1 MYCFEKE
8 ITRVNRARPVYLNL
22 FKIRQ
27 PIPAIVSILHRISGF
42 ILFLAIPFLLWLF
55 AYSLTDAG
63 FSQLHQSLSNPFLK
77 LFLWLCLIPFC
88 FHLVAGIRHLLAD
101 IHLGDTLPAGRITGL
116 LTFIVTIVLIA
127 VVGIWL
133 W

>member
-22 FKIRQ
+22 LKIRQ

-42 ILFLAIPFLLWLF
+42 ILFLMIPFLLWLL
-55 AYSLTDAG
+55 AYSLTDSG
-63 FSQLHQSLSNPFLK
+63 FSQLHQLLSNPYLK
-77 LFLWLCLIPFC
+77 LFLWLFLIPIC
-88 FHLVAGIRHLLAD
+88 FHLVAGIRHLLSD
-101 IHLGDTLPAGRITGL
+101 IHLGDTLPAGRVTAWV
-116 LTFIVTIVLIA
+116 TFLISFLLIA
-127 VVGIWL
+127 LVGIWL